1 MNKFIHLLGHND
13 IIINLSKTLIS
24 ENIAFMVYSNQPI
37 TSLNSNFTQVDD
49 LLSLKQILLK
59 DISNSLFIS
68 AGAPWIM
75 DKEFLEAFE
84 PNGIFNIHGT
94 ALPTDRGGTVIS
106 WLIMNRKR
114 LGNSIIHKMVNKP
127 DAGPI
132 LLSEEFIYPIECH
145 YPQDYLL
152 HYNQQQEKLVTKL
165 CLIWAKQEIDLLKTS
180 EQPHYLS
187 TYWPRLKTNLN
198 AWINW
203 SWTGN
208 DIELFV
214 RAFDEP
220 YMGALTTWRGK
231 QVHLKK
237 CFFQHDAHF
246 HPFQFGLVCRV
257 RKTDEVHYLAIAVEG
272 GTLYCEDCKDEN
284 GNSLMNNIKEGDR
297 FQTTDSK
304 LFEAQKRTVKT
315 KQGLSVQS
323 DF

>member
-1 MNKFIHLLGHND
+1 MIHLLGHNQ
-13 IIINLSKTLIS
+13 IVINLSNRLFEKQIP
-24 ENIAFMVYSNQPI
+24 FKVYSTIETDIAGN
-37 TSLNSNFTQVDD
+37 NFIKVDNTIELKN
-49 LLSLKQILLK
+49 LLQSDTNKRLI
-59 DISNSLFIS
+59 IS
-68 AGAPWIM
+68 AGAPWILN
-75 DKEFLEAFE
+75 DDFLSSFE
-84 PNGIFNIHGT
+84 PEGVLNIHGT
-94 ALPTDRGGTVIS
+94 ALPIDRGGTVVS
-106 WLIMNRKR
+106 WFILNKKR
-114 LGNSIIHKMVNKP
+114 LGNAIIHKMSPMP

-132 LLSEEFIYPIECH
+132 VISQEFIYPVSCQL
-145 YPQDYLL
+145 PKDYLAI
-152 HYNQQQEKLVTKL
+152 YNENQEKLVTHL
-165 CLIWAKQEIDLLKTS
+165 CLQWNEGLIDISKTS

-187 TYWPRLKTNLN
+187 TYWPRLKADLN

-220 YMGALTTWRGK
+220 YLGALTTWRGK

-237 CFFQHDAHF
+237 CFFQQDTHF
-246 HPFQFGLVCRV
+246 HPFQFGLIFRV
-257 RKTDEVHYLAIAVEG
+257 RKADELHYLAIAVEG

-284 GNSLMNNIKEGDR
+284 GNSLMNKIKEGDR
-297 FQTTDSK
+297 LQTKENK

>member
-1 MNKFIHLLGHND
+1 MIHLIGNNQ
-13 IIINLSKTLIS
+13 IVINLANTLFERKIP
-24 ENIAFMVYSNQPI
+24 FKVYSTIETKISGN
-37 TSLNSNFTQVDD
+37 NFIKVDNIVE
-49 LLSLKQILLK
+49 LKKRILADTTKRL
-59 DISNSLFIS
+59 IIS
-68 AGAPWIM
+68 AGAPWIFSE
-75 DKEFLEAFE
+75 EFLSAFD
-84 PNGIFNIHGT
+84 PIGIFNIHGT
-94 ALPTDRGGTVIS
+94 PLPQDKGGTIVS
-106 WLIMNRKR
+106 WLILNKKR
-114 LGNSIIHKMVNKP
+114 LGNSIIHKIVREP
-127 DAGPI
+127 DAGPV
-132 LLSEEFIYPIECH
+132 LMSKEFIYPAICH
-145 YPQDYLL
+145 FPNDYLNE
-152 HYNQQQEKLVTKL
+152 YNKQQEILATEL
-165 CLIWAKQEIDLLKTS
+165 CLEWIKGNVDLSKTS

-220 YMGALTTWRGK
+220 YVGALTTWRGK

-237 CFFQHDAHF
+237 CFFQQDANF
-246 HPFQFGLVCRV
+246 HPFQFGLIFRV
-257 RKTDEVHYLAIAVEG
+257 RKTDELHYLAIAVEA

-284 GNSLMNNIKEGDR
+284 GNSLMHKIKEGDR
-297 FQTTDSK
+297 FQTKENK

>member
-1 MNKFIHLLGHND
+1 MIHLLGHNQ
-13 IIINLSKTLIS
+13 IVINLANTLYKRQIP
-24 ENIAFMVYSNQPI
+24 FKVYSTIETEISGN
-37 TSLNSNFTQVDD
+37 NFIKVDNTVE
-49 LLSLKQILLK
+49 LKKLILA
-59 DISNSLFIS
+59 DINKRLIIS
-68 AGAPWIM
+68 AGAPWIFN
-75 DKEFLEAFE
+75 DEFLSAFD
-84 PNGIFNIHGT
+84 PIGIFNIHGT
-94 ALPTDRGGTVIS
+94 PLPQDKGGTIVS
-106 WLIMNRKR
+106 WLILNKKR
-114 LGNSIIHKMVNKP
+114 LGNSIIHKIVREP
-127 DAGPI
+127 DAGPV
-132 LLSEEFIYPIECH
+132 LMSKEFIYPASCH
-145 YPQDYLL
+145 FPFDYLNE
-152 HYNQQQEKLVTKL
+152 YNKQQEILATEL
-165 CLIWAKQEIDLLKTS
+165 CLEWIEGNVDLSKVS

-220 YMGALTTWRGK
+220 YLGALTNWRGK
-231 QVHLKK
+231 QIHLKK

-246 HPFQFGLVCRV
+246 HPFQFGLVYRV
-257 RKTDEVHYLAIAVEG
+257 RKTDEINYLAIAVEG

-284 GNSLMNNIKEGDR
+284 GNSLMHKIKEGDR